1 VLLLCCCPVAVVLT
15 QQSAYLCSADTH
27 CSCISLSLR
36 PCATTELQLRCAAP
50 VHLGRAASKWLT
62 LGCQQHC
69 FCTAALIMV
78 QLQHAYLRPNTVIL
92 TSSSVYEVTQDVSHN
107 KGVIALVL
115 SSVAI

>member
-1 VLLLCCCPVAVVLT
+1 
-15 QQSAYLCSADTH
+15 
-27 CSCISLSLR
+27 
-36 PCATTELQLRCAAP
+36 
-50 VHLGRAASKWLT
+50 
-62 LGCQQHC
+62 
-69 FCTAALIMV
+69 MV